1 MGVDKSKNDKS
12 ENSNISFPLFT
23 KIEVNTENKAKRVNR
38 LTLGSR
44 IVGLRGMRQETAIFL
59 CSPLVLFDICMYTS

>member
-44 IVGLRGMRQETAIFL
+44 IVGL
-59 CSPLVLFDICMYTS
+59 